1 MAIVPIKSRPDKHIL
16 LDDEVDDIIGHW
28 GWRLRRDG
36 YLQARIPGQRPK
48 EARIGRAVIWA
59 VTGEWP
65 PAGMQVDH
73 INHNPLDNRIENLR
87 VVTRSI
93 NNRNQLK
100 REGIRSQY
108 KGIHYH
114 NQDKLFQGRATISL
128 NGVRKEFT
136 GAWTK
141 DERIAGMTAD
151 CIWHKIGGFL
161 NFNFPDMPF
170 NDKWEKIGEPQR
182 KRIMA
187 CMKRHG
193 LH

>member
-1 MAIVPIKSRPDKHIL
+1 MAIIPIKNSPNKHIL

-28 GWRLRRDG
+28 GWRLRPDG

-48 EARIGRAVIWA
+48 EARISRAAVWA
-59 VTGEWP
+59 TTGEWP
-65 PAGMQVDH
+65 PADMQVDH
-73 INHNPLDNRIENLR
+73 INHDPLDNRIENLR
-87 VVTRSI
+87 VVTKSI
-93 NNRNQLK
+93 NNRNLFK

-108 KGIHYH
+108 KGIKYH
-114 NQDKLFQGRATISL
+114 NRDKLFQGRSGIRL
-128 NGVRKEFT
+128 NGVLKEFV

-141 DERIAGMTAD
+141 DERIAAMARD
-151 CIWHKIGGFL
+151 CITHKIGGFL
-161 NFNFPDMPF
+161 LPNFPDIPF
-170 NDKWEKIGEPQR
+170 DDKWAAIGEPQR